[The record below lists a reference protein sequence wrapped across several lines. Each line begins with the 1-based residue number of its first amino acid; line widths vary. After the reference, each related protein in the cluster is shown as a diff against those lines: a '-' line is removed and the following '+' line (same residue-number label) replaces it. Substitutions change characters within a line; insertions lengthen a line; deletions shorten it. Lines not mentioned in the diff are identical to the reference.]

1 MGVLEW
7 KMCNFFKLEV
17 LNVHT
22 KYVNIRD
29 TVTANCSNMQYK
41 IFCSVDGLVY
51 VFLGDW
57 ECITFQASN
66 NAINNCCITEDS
78 DLLTI
83 HEEISPTESVLKV
96 YSVSKLLKRRP
107 AVPVSTAAL
116 PRHCKVSVLKSFYMD
131 NQLYLAA
138 GLEKGHILL
147 YKSVISRDISANFK
161 TLQVCMKPI
170 KGIEFLRKERGELN
184 MFVCS
189 DTGVV
194 CYSVLANG
202 NYTESKIVIDDEV
215 APISCCAL
223 KPAREANEER
233 YFVVAREDALYC
245 YTVEGRGPCFA
256 INGSKHIVR
265 WFGKHLIVVK
275 ANNNAANSSRRSSQ
289 LVIINIE
296 NNMMV
301 LNEELSEIECIFPTS
316 DLDNC
321 LIFTKDGVIY
331 TLRDQE
337 LRYKLQLLYNKNL
350 YDIALKLVEGQ
361 VMYPDLAANV
371 FLNYGDHLLQRG
383 DINESVNMYIKT
395 IGQVPPFR
403 VISKLLNFRYNEFL
417 IQYLRSLMK
426 SEVASQEYYDLLR
439 NCDRRLELP
448 GDMNKIFQN
457 GENLGM
463 FDTICQEKDIMKYF
477 SQLREDKAIEVF
489 AEYGNWLVRHYPLDI
504 VDVIKHILSQK
515 LDVQAS
521 IEVFIKIILPLLLSQ
536 KDLVL
541 KVLDS
546 LDFEYRK
553 NAAINIIW
561 AEILLQKWKSSGMN
575 ANTLMETIKEN
586 GLQLSLNDVFIIC
599 RSHKYLPGIK
609 LMYEKF
615 GLNALNFSSFLKCC
629 FDLPMDTSAIDLDTN
644 KYSLMWMQTLSKDN
658 LQSAQSSAFVKYILS
673 KTLHCNTQYTL
684 TILQKISAN
693 THFNL
698 SHLNKALPKDIFL
711 KQLAFENFQDVQ
723 SADIKLKQIKSL
735 LSDYQQKPMEFR
747 NSKCDICKQLL
758 KFPSIFYLCQHAYH
772 KECLSS
778 YSEISGC
785 LVCLSISQKYSD
797 NKSTDLSMASN
808 EIALANNT
816 PSTPLK
822 NISQKLSTGVFLHKH
837 QYLSSP
843 APPAKL
849 PQIHHSIKP
858 LGSDFGKSKIMEI
871 QMTKMINS
879 NPFDNST
886 PPQHQTYSKAV
897 PSQNQY
903 KPPSQSKASA
913 APHVAKS
920 NNPFDDEVD
929 EPTNQY
935 DSNLNPFEE

>member
-29 TVTANCSNMQYK
+29 SVTAQCSNMQYK
-41 IFCSVDGLVY
+41 IFCTIDGMVY
-51 VFLGDW
+51 VFLSDW

-66 NAINNCCITEDS
+66 AAINHCCITDDS

-83 HEEISPTESVLKV
+83 HEEISPTESMLKV

-107 AVPVSTAAL
+107 AIPVSCAAL
-116 PRHCKVSVLKSFYMD
+116 PRHCKVSVLNSYYMD

-147 YKSVISRDISANFK
+147 YKSIVARDISGNFK
-161 TLQVCMKPI
+161 TLQVCPKSI
-170 KGIEFLRKERGELN
+170 KGIEFLRKDRGELN

-189 DTGVV
+189 DAGVF
-194 CYSVLANG
+194 CYSILANG
-202 NYTESKIVIDDEV
+202 NYTENKIVIDDVV
-215 APISCCAL
+215 APMSCCAL
-223 KPAREANEER
+223 KPKREPSEER

-245 YTVEGRGPCFA
+245 YTIEGRGPCFA
-256 INGSKHIVR
+256 INGSKQIVK

-275 ANNNAANSSRRSSQ
+275 ASPNSSKRSSQ

-301 LNEELSEIECIFPTS
+301 LNEELAEIECIFPTS
-316 DLDNC
+316 DFDNC
-321 LIFTKDGVIY
+321 LIFTKDGMIY

-361 VMYPDLAANV
+361 IMYPDLAANV

-383 DINESVNMYIKT
+383 DIGESVNMYIKT
-395 IGQVPPFR
+395 IGQVAPFR

-417 IQYLRSLMK
+417 IQYLRSLMD

-448 GDMNKIFQN
+448 RDMNKMFQN
-457 GENLGM
+457 GDNMGMGM
-463 FDTICQEKDIMKYF
+463 FDGESSSLCQEKDIRKYF
-477 SQLREDKAIEVF
+477 SQLKEDKAMEVF
-489 AEYGNWLVRHYPLDI
+489 AEYGNWLVRQYPLDT
-504 VDVIKHILSQK
+504 VDVVKHILSQK
-515 LDVQAS
+515 FDIPAS
-521 IEVFIKIILPLLLSQ
+521 IELFIKIILPLLLSQ

-541 KVLDS
+541 QVLDS

-553 NAAINIIW
+553 NASINIIW
-561 AEILLQKWKSSGMN
+561 AEILLQKWKSSGMD
-575 ANTLMETIKEN
+575 AHSLMETIKEN
-586 GLQLSLNDVFIIC
+586 GHQLSLNDIFIIC
-599 RSHKYLPGIK
+599 RSHKYLSGIK
-609 LMYEKF
+609 MMYETF

-711 KQLAFENFQDVQ
+711 KQLAFDNFQDVLA
-723 SADIKLKQIKSL
+723 ADRKLKQIKSL
-735 LSDYQQKPMEFR
+735 LLDYQQKPMEFR

-758 KFPSIFYLCQHAYH
+758 KPPSVYYLCQHAYH
-772 KECLSS
+772 RECLSS
-778 YSEISGC
+778 YSEINGC
-785 LVCLSISQKYSD
+785 LVCLSISQKYAD
-797 NKSTDLSMASN
+797 TKSADLSVVSN
-808 EIALANNT
+808 GSNPA
-816 PSTPLK
+816 PSTPIR
-822 NISQKLSTGVFLHKH
+822 NISQKLSTGVF
-837 QYLSSP
+837 SSKRQM
-843 APPAKL
+843 ADL
-849 PQIHHSIKP
+849 PTPNKFQQIQSIKT
-858 LGSDFGKSKIMEI
+858 LGNDFAKPAKIMEI
-871 QMTKMINS
+871 QMKTSVTAINR
-879 NPFDNST
+879 NPFESST
-886 PPQHQTYSKAV
+886 PPNSAQQQHI
-897 PSQNQY
+897 SQ
-903 KPPSQSKASA
+903 
-913 APHVAKS
+913 PHHLKVRSTPKS
-920 NNPFDDEVD
+920 TNPFDDEPDDVASS
-929 EPTNQY
+929 QY